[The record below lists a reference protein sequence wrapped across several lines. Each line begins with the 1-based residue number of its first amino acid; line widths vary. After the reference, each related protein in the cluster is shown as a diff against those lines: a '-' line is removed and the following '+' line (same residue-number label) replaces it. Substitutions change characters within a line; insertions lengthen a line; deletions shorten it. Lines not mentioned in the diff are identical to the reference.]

1 MGGSDEKPESL
12 ITGINVT
19 PLVDVV
25 LVLLII
31 FMATA
36 PLIQRRA
43 LAVQV
48 PSAATGERATAALTV
63 SYAADRTI
71 YLEKTPMD
79 LAGLAQAVENR
90 RKLEP
95 DLNITVSAEEGL
107 PYGAIVE
114 LLDTIRAAGV
124 KKVALEVR
132 PKAKPKAH

>member
-1 MGGSDEKPESL
+1 MGSSNDEGASGL

-36 PLIQRRA
+36 PMLQRRG
-43 LAVQV
+43 LTVNVPRAV
-48 PSAATGERATAALTV
+48 TGERATAALQVTLGPGPK
-63 SYAADRTI
+63 I
-71 YLEKTPMD
+71 LLEKTAFD
-79 LAGLAQAVENR
+79 LAGLLQELKLR
-90 RKLEP
+90 LRLEP
-95 DLNITVSAEEGL
+95 DLRLSVAADSAL
-107 PYGAIVE
+107 AYGDVVE

-132 PKAKPKAH
+132 PQVPSRR